1 MMPSQIPNDDFSKMY
16 TTIVKQEEQ
25 EDATAM
31 TIVKPEYAD
40 AMHNHVNAFI
50 NSFTTP
56 PGSPFDESLPGSPE
70 SFYSCVSS
78 DESSPYL
85 PVAHTI
91 GSYTNFN
98 PDSGRLTNLFNFVT
112 SDELFPHISDY
123 GSDEESDARARFNND
138 YNTNDCGQQLAHHI
152 HRHYASISQ
161 LMTST
166 TKPYPACTSPEHL
179 TVDKSLKAPKIRV
192 SRRSPSVTSDRFYS
206 QSPEPCS
213 TPSSPVISS
222 SATVINNDDGSIMV
236 IDSATGAT
244 AFKCKLCP
252 NSSFGRIHDYQRHRA
267 SKHQAANFPCEF
279 CTKLFVR
286 RDALLRH
293 YNVKSARHDGTHPT
307 EDEAE
312 KLAAARS
319 RAKLLR

>member
-1 MMPSQIPNDDFSKMY
+1 MSTPLYNSIF
-16 TTIVKQEEQ
+16 EQ
-25 EDATAM
+25 EDAAS
-31 TIVKPEYAD
+31 
-40 AMHNHVNAFI
+40 MHNHINAFI
-50 NSFTTP
+50 NSLSTP

-70 SFYSCVSS
+70 SVYSCVSS

-91 GSYTNFN
+91 GNNNDCN
-98 PDSGRLTNLFNFVT
+98 PDSELANLFNFVMG
-112 SDELFPHISDY
+112 DELFPHISDC
-123 GSDEESDARARFNND
+123 GSDEESYARAQFND

-152 HRHYASISQ
+152 QRHYSSISQ
-161 LMTST
+161 LMTSST
-166 TKPYPACTSPEHL
+166 EPYPACTSPEHL
-179 TVDKSLKAPKIRV
+179 TVDRSLKAPKIRV
-192 SRRSPSVTSDRFYS
+192 SRRSPSVTSDRYYS

-213 TPSSPVISS
+213 TPSSPVMSS

-236 IDSATGAT
+236 IDSATGIAT
-244 AFKCKLCP
+244 FKCKLCP
-252 NSSFGRIHDYQRHRA
+252 DISFGRIHDYQRHQA
-267 SKHQAANFPCEF
+267 SKHQAVNFPCEF